1 MNKTSDQTVFVCD
14 LGFSALK
21 WKYGESKGRIVS
33 AFTRQDRAIIL
44 GEDALLGTGSSYI
57 KTPEELVRFYPPFV
71 EQAASDAGIPAEADL
86 VLAVGLPYGF
96 WLNESAKDSS
106 QEVSAIAQ
114 LKQTLS
120 RGPFQIVFVFPQ
132 GLGGIISHLNGTN
145 GNSGNVLGI
154 DIGFNTVISTLYSR
168 KSGRIIY
175 GETYYKRG
183 VHQMAVK
190 LLLPKIAN
198 YIPGRSLTPVE
209 ISYLMEKGY
218 IQYGLDQIDLKPEIE
233 QASRVYME
241 DTLADIVGDLRAH
254 LGGAGDFTE
263 VVFFGGGARLFKGI
277 SSHKVQVTIIPDPEY
292 ANAGGFEQL
301 ALNRLAKGEKQP

>member
-1 MNKTSDQTVFVCD
+1 MDKISEQAVFVCD

-33 AFTRQDRAIIL
+33 AYTRQDRGIVL
-44 GEDALLGTGSSYI
+44 GEDALLGAGSSYI
-57 KTPEELVRFYPPFV
+57 KTPDELVRFYPPFV
-71 EQAASDAGIPAEADL
+71 EQAARDARLSADSELAL
-86 VLAVGLPYGF
+86 VVGLPYGF
-96 WLNESAKDSS
+96 WLNESAKDAS
-106 QEVSAIAQ
+106 QEVSAIEQ
-114 LKQTLS
+114 LKQTLL
-120 RGPFQIVFVFPQ
+120 RGPFWNVFVFPQ
-132 GLGGIISHLNGTN
+132 GLGGVIGHLNNHG

-168 KSGRIIY
+168 KSERIIY

-190 LLLPKIAN
+190 LLLPKIAH

-233 QASRVYME
+233 QVSRVYME
-241 DTLADIVGDLRAH
+241 DTLADIIGDLRAH
-254 LGGAGDFTE
+254 LGGAADFSE

-277 SSHKVQVTIIPDPEY
+277 SSHKVEITILADPEY
-292 ANAGGFEQL
+292 ANAIGFEKL
-301 ALNRLAKGEKQP
+301 ALNRLAKGEQ